1 MRRYSHSRYIF
12 ILVVSL
18 VVLSMVGGSWFWGV
32 DRLPTSTEEF
42 TELFQYFGRS
52 GPLLIIGLLATAIVF
67 SPLPSAPIAL
77 AAGAVYG
84 HTWGTLYVVL
94 GAELGA
100 LIAFTLARWIAH
112 DAVARLLEGRTAYK
126 LIGSQNALTA
136 TVFLTRL
143 MPFISFDLV
152 SYAAGLTRITTLRF
166 ALATLGG
173 IIPASFF
180 LAHFGDELNSA
191 DAQRVGFGVLILGL
205 LVVVTLLLNLR
216 RAGTGP
222 DPQKTK
228 SEPTV
233 EHEKLPFRIP
243 W

>member
-1 MRRYSHSRYIF
+1 MQQLLFSRYKFRLAVLIMVL
-12 ILVVSL
+12 IVVSGL
-18 VVLSMVGGSWFWGV
+18 WFWGA
-32 DRLPTSTEEF
+32 DRLPANVEEF
-42 TELFQYFGRS
+42 TELFKRFES
-52 GPLLIIGLLATAIVF
+52 VGPLLIVGMLTTAIVF

-84 HTWGTLYVVL
+84 HTWGTIYVVL

-112 DAVARLLEGRTAYK
+112 DAVSRLLEGRAAFH

-136 TVFLTRL
+136 TVFVTRL
-143 MPFISFDLV
+143 MPFVSFDLV

-180 LAHFGDELNSA
+180 LAHFGDELTSA
-191 DAQRVGFGVLILGL
+191 EAHRVGFGVLILGL
-205 LVVVTLLLNLR
+205 LVVVSFLVNLR
-216 RAGTGP
+216 RRGQQV
-222 DPQKTK
+222 DS
-228 SEPTV
+228 SENKKRV
-233 EHEKLPFRIP
+233 ES
-243 W
+243 